1 MAEGNIP
8 LVARIMVQHGGA
20 GSGTGSTGMR
30 DARRQQ
36 TAQKNMQQTA
46 EKSNAI
52 QGTSLLKMGGML
64 AGIGLLVGF
73 TVKLFKNS
81 QVTKSVFGAV
91 FQILGA
97 MMDMLLMPLL
107 PLIVPLL
114 QKMAGWLPKVAEFGQ
129 RVAVHVQKFIDIWEK
144 EGWKEAMSYAWETVA
159 QPIFDHIVDAVIA
172 AVKALWDKITPDW
185 MDKGINQD
193 YKNDITK
200 AKNQLRWATGYDF
213 SPSNYESGIHAT
225 NRAHDGGSGMS
236 LANNIMVTM
245 KFIVENDG
253 VATYEQTTVRNKKIE
268 ETTFIGQV
276 WDNLRG
282 VWK

>member
-20 GSGTGSTGMR
+20 GSGATGIG

-36 TAQKNMQQTA
+36 STQKNMQQTA
-46 EKSNAI
+46 EKSTAI

-73 TVKLFKNS
+73 TIKMFKNS
-81 QVTKSVFGAV
+81 QVTKSIFGAV

-129 RVAVHVQKFIDIWEK
+129 RVAVHVKKFIDIWEK
-144 EGWKEAMSYAWETVA
+144 QGWKDAMVFAWETVA
-159 QPIFDHIVDAVIA
+159 QPIFDHIVEAVVAGI
-172 AVKALWDKITPDW
+172 KALVPTKEDLIESSA
-185 MDKGINQD
+185 KGIIN
-193 YKNDITK
+193 YS
-200 AKNQLRWATGYDF
+200 TGGRVDVTN
-213 SPSNYESGIHAT
+213 STPTPNMVGGSMGIHVTAPTYGQTININLTGAANGTETHSVKST
-225 NRAHDGGSGMS
+225 NTIKQETVEFDLLGTLLGYIIYGG
-236 LANNIMVTM
+236 
-245 KFIVENDG
+245 
-253 VATYEQTTVRNKKIE
+253 YR
-268 ETTFIGQV
+268 
-276 WDNLRG
+276 
-282 VWK
+282 